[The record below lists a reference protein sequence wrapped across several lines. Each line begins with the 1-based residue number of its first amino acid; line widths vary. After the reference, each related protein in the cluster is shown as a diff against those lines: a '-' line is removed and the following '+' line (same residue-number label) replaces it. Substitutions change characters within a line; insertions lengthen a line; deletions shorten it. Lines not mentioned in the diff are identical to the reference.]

1 MKLDTYSRLFQHGY
15 QTYLRSLWDQR
26 DHTTGRNFVFDMSYR
41 EELRPRFGFT
51 ILSNGEVLRGDP
63 RTFTEDMVAH
73 SYARWMVMKSMGC
86 FERDPEVTPTPE
98 MVEMSEETNTKDMN
112 VDVDNTSKAD
122 GAGAAAASTSTTPK
136 DKKNKKSK
144 KGAKK

>member
-1 MKLDTYSRLFQHGY
+1 
-15 QTYLRSLWDQR
+15 
-26 DHTTGRNFVFDMSYR
+26 MSYR

-63 RTFTEDMVAH
+63 RTFTEDMVAQ

-86 FERDPEVTPTPE
+86 FERDPEVT
-98 MVEMSEETNTKDMN
+98 NTKDMN
-112 VDVDNTSKAD
+112 VDVDNKSKAD
-122 GAGAAAASTSTTPK
+122 VAGAAAASTSTTPK